1 MADNL
6 ILQCNPVG
14 GLSGGVTYTWS
25 SDKTSC
31 TCVGTTTSTLS
42 VSNIVPSAGN
52 IANTPFKAGH
62 TYHLDYPN
70 PVSAITIQ
78 CYCYPQT
85 SGTYDARFLMSSSQD
100 FTIPD
105 PCVRLIL
112 RVRVANNSTVNST
125 IYPAIYDITYTDV
138 DADVEIMQDH
148 LGYPNSW
155 FNANA
160 WEDFANPPPWDG
172 ESCSEIACCI
182 SYLAGNLS
190 TIFVSNYAE
199 GLWRLFDNA
208 GRYYT
213 RTQGGQV
220 GDFIW
225 WDYDFDGIPDHT
237 GRIMAI
243 DPDGTIHT
251 FEGNV
256 ASVTITRPF
265 SPNDPTIFG
274 FGRPDYRYA
283 PSPTPHPTPANF
295 QPNIYVRHMRRL
307 RGMK

>member
-1 MADNL
+1 MPTNL
-6 ILQCNPVG
+6 ITQCNPS
-14 GLSGGVTYTWS
+14 SGTSAGVTYTWNNPN
-25 SDKTSC
+25 C
-31 TCVGTTTSTLS
+31 HAQGTSTGTSFSTITQGDVTLS
-42 VSNIVPSAGN
+42 PFRANYTYELKGATSALRLQW
-52 IANTPFKAGH
+52 
-62 TYHLDYPN
+62 YSYP
-70 PVSAITIQ
+70 AM
-78 CYCYPQT
+78 
-85 SGTYDARFLMSSSQD
+85 SGTYDQTGYFTSDGEL
-100 FTIPD
+100 TIPAN
-105 PCVRLIL
+105 CVRFWLRL
-112 RVRVANNSTVNST
+112 RVNNGTTVNVTRT
-125 IYPAIYDITYTDV
+125 IEAYDITYTDV
-138 DADVEIMQDH
+138 DADVQMMQDH

-256 ASVTITRPF
+256 TSVTITRPF